1 MEANKNK
8 NLWYVEVKIGSN
20 DILPNFFIFKSSKMS
35 NCIKETLK
43 EYMNTPKKDG
53 GQIID
58 QGIRHF

>member
-8 NLWYVEVKIGSN
+8 NLWYVVVEIGSN
-20 DILPNFFIFKSSKMS
+20 DVLPNSFIFKSSEMS

-53 GQIID
+53 VKIID
-58 QGIRHF
+58 QGIRHL